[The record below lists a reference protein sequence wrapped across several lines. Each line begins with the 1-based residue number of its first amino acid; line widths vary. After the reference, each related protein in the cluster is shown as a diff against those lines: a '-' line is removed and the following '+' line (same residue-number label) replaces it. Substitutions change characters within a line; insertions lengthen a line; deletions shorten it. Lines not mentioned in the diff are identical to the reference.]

1 MCRSFG
7 HQPVPTAQLAGGAF
21 SAGPCSSYGGRQGGK
36 VMHRLFGRQ
45 SVPTAQLA
53 GGAFGTSPCSSYGGR
68 RGGKVMRCLLGRQPV
83 SAGQLAGGAL
93 GAGSCGSYSGWQ
105 GDYFPC
111 KSWNHSEESDC
122 IGQKRISVAGAFRK
136 DLCCKPELHSQL
148 QNEVAPSAPEGWA
161 DGTVGA
167 GDL

>member
-68 RGGKVMRCLLGRQPV
+68 RG
-83 SAGQLAGGAL
+83 
-93 GAGSCGSYSGWQ
+93 
-105 GDYFPC
+105 DYFPC

-167 GDL
+167 GDPETARTWKQTSTGERSQGHNKVLL